1 MRRDMAALIT
11 RRGETDSQT
20 QRRKRAKLIWSISW
34 ILRDRQRDPA
44 APVTPAIPPL
54 KSASLFAGSRK
65 AG

>member
-34 ILRDRQRDPA
+34 ILRYRQRDPA
-44 APVTPAIPPL
+44 APVTRR
-54 KSASLFAGSRK
+54 SRH
-65 AG
+65 